1 MTLTDTRTGDTCRI
15 IRHRSGLEIRVTEL
29 PDFRT
34 ASAQL
39 VTKFGAQHIR
49 FRLSPD
55 ADVTE
60 MPPGIA
66 HYLEHKLFENPDCS
80 ASELFA
86 SLGAHDNAYTDYDR
100 TVYFFQTAREFPEA
114 LRVLLD
120 FVTHPFFTAE
130 NVERERGII
139 MQELQ
144 EALDDPA
151 DVLEMQLFSGMFH
164 THPVREHVLGTV
176 QSIRQITPALLLT
189 CWQTF
194 YNLSN
199 MALCCAGNITA
210 EQVVQIADAVLP
222 ETAPPMRAVPVLLPE
237 PGQVRKRRMQCSMD
251 VGRTQFMIGFKSAPA
266 AGMER
271 LRDSLLC
278 LLVIELI
285 AGDSAPLY
293 LELLDSGLLHDTFAT
308 DCLAG
313 DGWFAVTAEGESE
326 DPDAVCAALCKEI
339 RRVKTE
345 GLDVQRF
352 ADCKKAAY
360 GDALIGLNSPE
371 AAADAMTDA
380 FVSGHASPF
389 ARAELLAE
397 LTLSDAQDCLMRR
410 FDPEC
415 LTLSVIT
422 PEPNLNKNKGD
433 L

>member
-1 MTLTDTRTGDTCRI
+1 MTLTDPRTGDTCRI
-15 IRHRSGLEIRVTEL
+15 IRHRSGLELRIAEL

-49 FRLSPD
+49 FRTD
-55 ADVTE
+55 AGAAVTE

-66 HYLEHKLFENPDCS
+66 HYLEHKLFENPECS

-86 SLGAHDNAYTDYDR
+86 QLGAHDNAYTDYDR
-100 TVYFFQTAREFPEA
+100 TVYYFQTAREFPAA
-114 LRVLLD
+114 LRVLLS

-151 DVLEMQLFSGMFH
+151 DVLEMQLFSGLFH
-164 THPVREHVLGTV
+164 THPVQNHILGTV
-176 QSIRQITPALLLT
+176 QSIRQITPALLDQ

-194 YNLSN
+194 YNLNN

-210 EQVVQIADAVLP
+210 EEVVQIADTVLP
-222 ETAPPMRAVPVLLPE
+222 ETAPPMRAVPVLPPE
-237 PGQVRKRRMQCSMD
+237 PEGVRKRRLQCSMD
-251 VGRTQFMIGFKSAPA
+251 VGRTQFMIGFKSTPA
-266 AGMER
+266 AGTER
-271 LRDSLLC
+271 LRESLLC
-278 LLVIELI
+278 LLVIELL
-285 AGDSAPLY
+285 AGDSSPLY
-293 LELLDSGLLHDTFAT
+293 LRLLDCGLLHDTLAA

-313 DGWFAVTAEGESE
+313 DGWFTVTAEGES
-326 DPDAVCAALCKEI
+326 DAPDAVCAALCEEI
-339 RRVKTE
+339 ARAKTG
-345 GLDVQRF
+345 GLDAQRF
-352 ADCKKAAY
+352 ADCQKAAY

-380 FVSGHASPF
+380 FAAGLDSPF
-389 ARAELLAE
+389 ARTELLAA

-410 FDPEC
+410 FDPDC

-422 PEPNLNKNKGD
+422 PQTNKKKGEH
-433 L
+433 